1 MNFKHVVRAA
11 AAAALVVA
19 SASASAG
26 YVVLDGWQLATPS
39 TSKTNIGRLNLASG
53 DAVVQQ
59 EVNGLGQVFVGARF
73 VENGTIYSVSYTK
86 ENSPGAGDTGVP
98 KSLGEDLIINFSNVA
113 GKVVSLNPGGGFHYV
128 FTSGMFSLGQD
139 GGPTYAT
146 GTIVGLGGNASS
158 TAVIGGVN
166 GDSTLL
172 AMVLNILN
180 PSFAIKDN
188 LGNNLAGDMAS
199 GKVLF
204 QAVTNNLISKTVGPA
219 ACSFD
224 STAICIKATATSGG
238 DAYLV
243 RDIPEPASIA
253 LAGVALLGLGVARR
267 RSAKK

>member
-1 MNFKHVVRAA
+1 MNFKHVMRAA

-26 YVVLDGWQLATPS
+26 YVVLDGWQLQTPV
-39 TSKTNIGRLNLASG
+39 TSKTQIGRLNLSSG
-53 DAVVQQ
+53 DALVQQ
-59 EVNGLGQVFVGARF
+59 EVNALGQTFVGARF
-73 VENGTIYSVSYTK
+73 VETGSIYTVQYTK
-86 ENSPGAGDTGVP
+86 ENKVGGGDTGAP
-98 KSLGEDLIINFSNVA
+98 KSLGEDLIISFSNVA

-128 FTSGMFSLGQD
+128 FTSGTFTLGQVD
-139 GGPTYAT
+139 GPVYAT
-146 GTIVGLGGNASS
+146 GGIVGLGGNASS

-172 AMVLNILN
+172 AMILNILS
-180 PSFAIKDN
+180 PGFAIKDN
-188 LGNNLAGDMAS
+188 MGVNLAADMAA

-204 QAVTNNLISKTVGPA
+204 QTVTNNFITDVTPSGKCT
-219 ACSFD
+219 FD
-224 STAICIKATATSGG
+224 ATAKCITATATSGG

-267 RSAKK
+267 RSAK